1 MIKIA
6 PSILAA
12 DLIHIKE
19 EVELVDKNGAEYIH
33 IDVMDGHYVPNI
45 TFGPNIVKSLRPVTN
60 KVLDVHL
67 MISPVAKYIDSF
79 INAGSNIISFHP
91 EADEKSYDI
100 IKHIKSSNCKAGIAI
115 HPNIKVSDI
124 VQFIELIDLVVVM
137 TVVPGF
143 GGQKFMESEITKI
156 TELKKIKDEQ
166 KLNFEIEIDGGINN
180 ETAKICKS
188 SGADVLVAG
197 SYIFSNNKD
206 NYKTMIDSLR

>member
-45 TFGPNIVKSLRPVTN
+45 TFGPNIVKSLRPITN

-67 MISPVAKYIDSF
+67 MITPVLKYIDSF
-79 INAGSNIISFHP
+79 INAGANIISFHP
-91 EADEKSYDI
+91 EADEKSYEI
-100 IKHIKSSNCKAGIAI
+100 IKHIKSSHCKAGIAI

-124 VQFIELIDLVVVM
+124 VQFIEVIDLVVVM

-156 TELKKIKDEQ
+156 IELKKIKDEK

-206 NYKTMIDSLR
+206 NYKKMIDSLR

>member
-12 DLIHIKE
+12 DLIHIKD
-19 EVELVDKNGAEYIH
+19 EVELVDKYGAEYIH

-124 VQFIELIDLVVVM
+124 VQFIEVIDLVVVM

-156 TELKKIKDEQ
+156 IELKKIKDEK

-180 ETAKICKS
+180 ETAKICRS

>member
-12 DLIHIKE
+12 DLIDIKE

-45 TFGPNIVKSLRPVTN
+45 TFGPNIVKSLRPITN

-67 MISPVAKYIDSF
+67 MISPVEKFIDNF
-79 INAGSNIISFHP
+79 INAGADIISFHP
-91 EADEKSYDI
+91 EADKNSFEI
-100 IKHIKSSNCKAGIAI
+100 IKNIKINSCKAGIAI

-124 VQFIELIDLVVVM
+124 VHFLEVIDLVVVM

-143 GGQKFMESEITKI
+143 GGQKFMDSEVLKI
-156 TELKKIKDEQ
+156 KELKKIKEEK

-180 ETAKICKS
+180 QTAKICKE

-197 SYIFSNNKD
+197 SYIFSNNKHK
-206 NYKTMIDSLR
+206 YKNMIDSLR